1 VELENG
7 GAGTRLIWYGVA
19 RSTRGLM
26 VMPSKEKRGYVVAR
40 TVRLRELGRELV
52 NGGTGSG
59 GCGCWREG

>member
-7 GAGTRLIWYGVA
+7 GAGTRLIWCGVA

-26 VMPSKEKRGYVVAR
+26 VMPAREKRGCVVAGI
-40 TVRLRELGRELV
+40 VRLRELDRELV

>member
-1 VELENG
+1 MELENS
-7 GAGTRLIWYGVA
+7 GAGLRLIWCGVA

-26 VMPSKEKRGYVVAR
+26 VMPAKEKRGCVVAR
-40 TVRLRELGRELV
+40 TVRLRELGCELV